1 MQTFRSRL
9 FQEFTDLNI
18 KIKKLKDFILTEE
31 YETIEEIDKKDLKE
45 QLKYMELYSSVLNR
59 RVSRLCTDA

>member
-31 YETIEEIDKKDLKE
+31 YEIIEEIDKKDLKE